1 MKDIFSDLPLQRE
14 DILARIAEKLQLD
27 NTRKARMESAYAAL
41 SQIIHEDQGF
51 FKDLQIDIY
60 AQGSVPIGTTVK
72 PFRGDE
78 FDLDIVI
85 HIKSPYH
92 LHTPAQ
98 IYDALLKKLEND
110 GRYSHMVEKKRRCVR
125 LNYEGDFHMDIL
137 PGCIIIITDEYNLKV
152 PDRELLEW
160 TNTNPKGYIEWFLN
174 ISNQVNEP
182 VLEGYYKNLMQ
193 LRAEIQDL
201 PEDNFYKKK
210 PLQRGVQLI
219 KRYRDIYFE
228 KIPDFATSSIILTT
242 LAAQF
247 YKGENGIFNTINNI
261 LASILSET
269 ANKRNIGQRLKV
281 LNPVNSQ
288 EDFSEKWDSEP
299 ELYKHFIAFVT
310 DLYTK
315 WQDLKNDFRL
325 SASIY
330 EKIFGESIYKGAIK
344 EQIEKLGSVNTNPL
358 IKAGSLIIGNN
369 ARTDRQGN
377 INQTNGTL
385 NEKHRDFGDR

>member
-92 LHTPAQ
+92 LYTPAQ

-152 PDRELLEW
+152 PDRELREW

-174 ISNQVNEP
+174 ISNQANGP

-228 KIPDFATSSIILTT
+228 QIPDFATSSIILTT
-242 LAAQF
+242 LAANF
-247 YKGENGIFNTINNI
+247 YRGENGIFDTIENM

-269 ANKRNIGQRLKV
+269 ANKRNIGQRLIV
-281 LNPVNSQ
+281 LNPLNSQ
-288 EDFSEKWDSEP
+288 EDFSEKWASEP

-315 WQDLKNDFRL
+315 WQDLKKDFRL
-325 SASIY
+325 SASTY

-358 IKAGSLIIGNN
+358 IKAGSLIIGNT

-377 INQTNGTL
+377 INQINGTL